1 VVQLNLPA
9 HTVKLNDPIFGY
21 RIYRLSNPLQP
32 GEQLSILFDLRV
44 DNPGFQNNGF
54 DMSIVENGTFFNNQ
68 QYFPSFGYSEGN
80 ELKDAGERKK
90 ENLPQ
95 YHRMAKAEDVFG
107 RRNNYLSND
116 ADWINFE
123 TVVSTS
129 SDQIA
134 IAPGYLQKEW
144 TQGNRR
150 YFHYKMDAPILHF
163 YAYLSG
169 RYEVLRDKWRDV
181 NIEIYYHKPHAYNL
195 TRMVDAV
202 KKSLDYYSKS
212 FGPYQYRQL
221 RIIEFPRYA
230 QFAQSLPNTIPYS
243 ESIGF
248 IAKLEE
254 SDEESID
261 YPFYV
266 TAHEVAH
273 QWWAHQVIG
282 GNVQGSTLMSEA
294 FSQYSA
300 LMIME
305 KEFGREKMR
314 RFLKYELDAYL
325 SGRGGEL
332 IEENPLYR
340 VEDQPYIYYH
350 KGSIVMYALRDYLGE
365 DAVNRA
371 LARYLSV
378 YKFQQP
384 PYTNSLEFLE
394 VLRSET
400 PPNQHSLLDDLF
412 RNITLFE
419 NRTENVTSTKRSDGK
434 YVVSLQAKAKKLRAS
449 DNGTETEI
457 PINDW
462 IDIGIFNKQENKGK
476 SVQKVLYLK
485 KHPIT
490 ANNVNLEIVVDG
502 KPTHAGIDPLNKL
515 IDRNSDDNQIEV
527 Q

>member
-1 VVQLNLPA
+1 
-9 HTVKLNDPIFGY
+9 
-21 RIYRLSNPLQP
+21 
-32 GEQLSILFDLRV
+32 
-44 DNPGFQNNGF
+44 
-54 DMSIVENGTFFNNQ
+54 
-68 QYFPSFGYSEGN
+68 
-80 ELKDAGERKK
+80 
-90 ENLPQ
+90 
-95 YHRMAKAEDVFG
+95 MAKVEDVLG

-144 TQGNRR
+144 TKGNRR
-150 YFHYKMDAPILHF
+150 YFHYRMDAPILHF

-181 NIEIYYHKPHAYNL
+181 NIEIYYHKPHTYNL
-195 TRMVDAV
+195 ARMVDSI
-202 KKSLDYYSKS
+202 KKSLDYCSKN
-212 FGPYQYRQL
+212 FGPYQYRQV

-254 SDEESID
+254 SDDESID

-305 KEFGREKMR
+305 KEFGRERMR
-314 RFLKYELDAYL
+314 RFLKYELDSYL

-332 IEENPLYR
+332 VEENPLYR
-340 VEDQPYIYYH
+340 VEDQSYIYYH
-350 KGSIVMYALRDYLGE
+350 KGSIVMYALRDYIGE
-365 DAVNRA
+365 NAVNRA
-371 LARYLSV
+371 LSKYLSS

-384 PYTNSLEFLE
+384 PYTNSLEFLQ

-412 RNITLFE
+412 CSITLFE
-419 NRTENVTSTKRSDGK
+419 NRTENVTSRKRPDGK
-434 YVVSLQAKAKKLRAS
+434 YVVTLQAKAKKLRAS
-449 DNGTETEI
+449 DKGTETEI

-462 IDIGIFNKQENKGK
+462 IDIGIFNKQEDKGK
-476 SVQKVLYLK
+476 SEQKVLYLK

-490 ANNVNLEIVVDG
+490 SNNVNLEIIVDD